1 MPPVHDAPHFCKS
14 QNISIRKHT
23 ETGPAENTLKQGQL
37 EPYVI
42 GGTTYS
48 HTQKLQLQSSEMMAE
63 DKNRNF
69 KATCSFITQL
79 HYPADG
85 HFQI

>member
-1 MPPVHDAPHFCKS
+1 MMPRTSANHRTFPS
-14 QNISIRKHT
+14 
-23 ETGPAENTLKQGQL
+23 GNTLKQGQL

-42 GGTTYS
+42 GGTTYN
-48 HTQKLQLQSSEMMAE
+48 HTQKLHLQSSEMMAE
-63 DKNRNF
+63 DKNGTL
-69 KATCSFITQL
+69 KTTCSFITQL